1 MRISDWS
8 SDVCS
13 CDLRQGGKPGVDFLR
28 REELLRARP
37 CRVRDAYVLGIE
49 FDVERR
55 EIELEIAA
63 DIDLALK
70 LRRRET
76 LERAFQETALGDEQ
90 YQPDCE
96 QDQQDD
102 RDRPDRDPQRQIGR
116 AHV

>member
-13 CDLRQGGKPGVDFLR
+13 CDLRQGRKPGVDFLR

-37 CRVRDAYVLGIE
+37 CRVRDAYVLGLE

-63 DIDLALK
+63 DIHLALK
-70 LRRRET
+70 LRRCQP
-76 LERAFQETALGDEQ
+76 LERPFQATTLGDEQ

-96 QDQQDD
+96 QDTQEE
-102 RDRPDRDPQRQIGR
+102 RDRPPRDPQRPR
-116 AHV
+116 APH